1 MSSSSSSSS
10 SSTINYAKFLGI
22 ESLPAAIIF
31 IVLYLPLFLW
41 FIRKSFVHPT
51 HVHYTL
57 TFFCTIRVVA
67 FSIRAVLAGSTSA
80 GENLGLVT
88 ADEALFAI
96 GYFSLIYSAY
106 NLVLDRILLS
116 DTTPP
121 NNPILRITQNRRLFR
136 LAILLGLILGIVS
149 SSTTSSNSGSGSTSD
164 SLHIASTV
172 IFLLVTVLQALQTF
186 VLAAK
191 HRSGKNQY
199 FVRGEGSLGV
209 TYGNYI
215 LVAISLLLLVREVFA
230 TVTVRNR
237 TEQDTEHFWYPLLA
251 VPEILAVILFAAPGL
266 VPRQDEVPEYSLA
279 DNTPLSYEPYA
290 TAAPYGTT
298 PHGQHGTA
306 HGTTP
311 YATSYA
317 A

>member
-1 MSSSSSSSS
+1 M
-10 SSTINYAKFLGI
+10 
-22 ESLPAAIIF
+22 
-31 IVLYLPLFLW
+31 
-41 FIRKSFVHPT
+41 
-51 HVHYTL
+51 
-57 TFFCTIRVVA
+57 
-67 FSIRAVLAGSTSA
+67 
-80 GENLGLVT
+80 
-88 ADEALFAI
+88 
-96 GYFSLIYSAY
+96 
-106 NLVLDRILLS
+106 
-116 DTTPP
+116 
-121 NNPILRITQNRRLFR
+121 
-136 LAILLGLILGIVS
+136 AILLGLILGIVS

-191 HRSGKNQY
+191 HRSGMLLLIDYQKVLVVDYFSQSSKKGKNQY